1 MGANLTGLVEQLRAT
16 LGKMEVAL
24 GAIADAIVWTG
35 KDGKVQWCNAAFDQL
50 VNKPHILVVGENLV
64 ELLPLKQIG
73 QLVPPESFP
82 DVRVLR
88 GEYEATEYEF
98 QQSVAKTS
106 PTQFSNYALAI
117 QEQCQHR
124 CLTLEIMGNAV
135 ELPDG
140 NRLAIL
146 VIRDVSQAKRLA
158 AERSSAEQKRQES
171 LSLLQ
176 ATLESTA
183 DGILV
188 IDNNLNVPV
197 FNQKFLQMWSM
208 PEALLLP
215 GKGEERLR
223 FMAAQMRDPQAF
235 VTRIKHLFFDCPEQE
250 ALDLLEFKDG
260 RIIERYS
267 QPQWH
272 GNQINGRVW
281 SYRDITECKQAEV
294 ALSESE
300 AKYRRIVENANDIIS
315 LIDIDGRISYVSPNL
330 TNLTG
335 YDLTELKG
343 DCFINFIHPD
353 DQQKFLVAVKRL
365 ATADEKQSGI
375 EYRVRLKDGSWQWQT
390 TNLAMSQDS
399 NGNSLIIS
407 VARVITE
414 RKQAEEALS
423 RSEQKFRHIFENS
436 QVGIFRS
443 RIEDG
448 IILEGNQRFAELIG
462 YSCVKDAIG
471 KSLITEFYANKSA
484 YQQMLTELREQ
495 GVANNFEIQFRQHN
509 GATRWGLFSSLL
521 NVEENCIESVVTDIT
536 VRKEAEA
543 ALQYR
548 AQVDSLV
555 NSISRQFI
563 DQDGDTAIDFTLRA
577 IAEFTGAIRSCI
589 FEYFEPK
596 IEFQLV
602 REWRTASIN
611 YLPKTAQTIA
621 VEPFT
626 CFYSQ
631 ILNGKPTQGLQVSR
645 LVDATNEEL
654 IQSIV
659 FVPIIHSDRV
669 VGLLELEAINA
680 SKIWSQ
686 DEISLLQ
693 RVSELIAI
701 GQSRYQAEEAL
712 RVAKEAAE
720 NANLAKSTFLA
731 NMSHELRTPLNSIL
745 GFTQLM
751 SRDPAINSSQLE
763 HLEIISRSG
772 EYLLTLI
779 NDVLSMS
786 KIEAGRMTLTENSF
800 DLYSLLDSLEEM
812 FRFKAEAKSLQ
823 LIFERSLDLPV
834 YVHTDESKLRQILIN
849 LLGNALKF
857 TQEGGVTLRVRTKTP
872 NPHCLVPHSQ
882 LPFIPTKNP
891 EFPTYLHF
899 EIEDTG
905 LGIAPHDF
913 EKLFKPF
920 MQTESGQK
928 SQQGTGLGLTI
939 SQQFVRLMGGDIT
952 VKSTLGQGTIFS
964 FEIQISPAEIAE
976 VQTKQLKRRAIGLE
990 TNQPKYRILVIE
1002 DKRENRLLLVKMLS
1016 SLGFEVRAAE
1026 NGLEGVSLWKSWEP
1040 HLIWMDMRMPEM
1052 DGYEATRQIR
1062 ATLKGEA
1069 TVIIA
1074 LTASAFEEERSLILS
1089 TGCNDF
1095 VRKPFRE
1102 EVILD
1107 KIAKYLGVRYVYER
1121 ETPQQNQLEETS
1133 NLELLSLEEALA
1145 LMPSGW
1151 LTKLHQAALCTNEK
1165 LIFNL
1170 LEEIPKESAHLANTL
1185 VNWVKNF
1192 RIDKVIDLTQPE
1204 QNG

>member
-1 MGANLTGLVEQLRAT
+1 MGADLTGLVEQLRAT

-50 VNKPHILVVGENLV
+50 VNKPHILVMGENLID
-64 ELLPLKQIG
+64 LLPLKQIG
-73 QLVPPESFP
+73 QLLPPESYP
-82 DVRVLR
+82 NVQVLR
-88 GEYEATEYEF
+88 GEYQATEYEF
-98 QQSVAKTS
+98 QQSVAKTG
-106 PTQFSNYALAI
+106 PTQFSSQSLAI
-117 QEQCQHR
+117 QERCQHR
-124 CLTLEIMGNAV
+124 CLTVEIMGNAV

-158 AERSSAEQKRQES
+158 AERFSAEQKRQES

-188 IDNNLNVPV
+188 VDNDLNVPV

-208 PEALLLP
+208 PESLMLP
-215 GKGEERLR
+215 ERGDERLR

-235 VTRIKHLFFDCPEQE
+235 VARIKHLFFDCPKQE

-281 SYRDITECKQAEV
+281 SYRDITECKRAEV

-315 LIDIDGRISYVSPNL
+315 LIDIDGRISYISPNL

-335 YDLTELKG
+335 YDPTEVKG
-343 DCFINFIHPD
+343 DYFINFIHPD
-353 DQQKFLVAVKRL
+353 DQQKFLVAAYRL
-365 ATADEKQSGI
+365 VTADEKQSGI
-375 EYRVRLKDGSWQWQT
+375 EYRARLKDGGWQWQT
-390 TNLAMSQDS
+390 TNLAMSQDT

-423 RSEQKFRHIFENS
+423 RSEKKFRHIFENS

-448 IILEGNQRFAELIG
+448 LILEGNQRFAELLG
-462 YSCVKDAIG
+462 YSFVKDAIG
-471 KSLITEFYANKSA
+471 KSLTIEFDANKSA
-484 YQQMLTELREQ
+484 YQQMLAELREK

-509 GATRWGLFSSLL
+509 GTTRWGLFSSLL
-521 NVEENCIESVVTDIT
+521 NLEENCIESVVTDIT
-536 VRKEAEA
+536 VRKQAEA

-555 NSISRQFI
+555 NSISRHFI
-563 DQDGDTAIDFTLRA
+563 DQDVDTAIDFTLRSL
-577 IAEFTGAIRSCI
+577 AEFTGAVRSCI

-596 IEFQLV
+596 IEFQLIH
-602 REWRTASIN
+602 EWRTAGIN
-611 YLPKTAQTIA
+611 YLPNTAKTIA

-645 LVDATNEEL
+645 VVDTTLEVATNQEL
-654 IQSIV
+654 IQSVV
-659 FVPIIHSDRV
+659 FVPIIHSDIV
-669 VGLLELEAINA
+669 VGLLELEAMNS
-680 SKIWSQ
+680 SKTWSQ

-751 SRDPAINSSQLE
+751 SRDSAINSSQLE

-786 KIEAGRMTLTENSF
+786 KIEAGRMTLSENSF

-812 FRFKAEAKSLQ
+812 FRFKAEAKGLQ
-823 LIFERSLDLPV
+823 LIFERSPEV
-834 YVHTDESKLRQILIN
+834 SAYVHTDESKLRQILIN

-872 NPHCLVPHSQ
+872 NPHCPISQSPVPSPQ
-882 LPFIPTKNP
+882 SPI
-891 EFPTYLHF
+891 PTYLHF
-899 EIEDTG
+899 EVEDTG
-905 LGIAPHDF
+905 LGIAPHDL

-920 MQTESGQK
+920 IQTETGQK

-964 FEIQISPAEIAE
+964 FEIQISPAEVAE
-976 VQTKQLKRRAIGLE
+976 VQTKQLKRRVIGLE
-990 TNQPKYRILVIE
+990 PNQPKYRILVVE
-1002 DKRENRLLLVKMLS
+1002 DKRENRLLLVKMLT

-1052 DGYEATRQIR
+1052 DGYEATKQIK
-1062 ATLKGEA
+1062 AHLKGQA

-1102 EVILD
+1102 EVILN
-1107 KIAKYLGVRYVYER
+1107 KMAKYLGVRYVYE
-1121 ETPQQNQLEETS
+1121 QETS
-1133 NLELLSLEEALA
+1133 HQDQLKENSELELLSLEEALA
-1145 LMPSGW
+1145 LMPSEW
-1151 LTKLHQAALCTNEK
+1151 VSKLHQAALCTNEK
-1165 LIFNL
+1165 LIFSL
-1170 LEEIPKESAHLANTL
+1170 LGEIPEESAHLTNTL
-1185 VNWVKNF
+1185 ANWVNNF
-1192 RIDKVIDLTQPE
+1192 RIDKVIDLTA
-1204 QNG
+1204 